1 MTDFLELGQYLKE
14 KRLSA
19 GFTQSELATEL
30 GNVHTQFVSNWERGM
45 CAPPNHCFQKLIELL
60 DLNRDKLVKVMLA
73 DSKKIIA
80 DKVYSKSKVSKAQKK
95 TV

>member
-1 MTDFLELGQYLKE
+1 MTEFFELGQYLRE
-14 KRLSA
+14 KRVSS
-19 GFTQSELATEL
+19 GFTQTELASKL

-45 CAPPNHCFQKLIELL
+45 CAPPNHCFQKLINVL

-80 DKVYSKSKVSKAQKK
+80 EKVFTKQKSQKK
-95 TV
+95 SV

>member
-1 MTDFLELGQYLKE
+1 MTEFFELGQYLKE
-14 KRLSA
+14 KRVSS
-19 GFTQSELATEL
+19 GFTQTELAGKL

-45 CAPPNHCFQKLIELL
+45 CAPPNHCFQKLITIL

-73 DSKKIIA
+73 DSKKIIS
-80 DKVYSKSKVSKAQKK
+80 DKVYTKQKSKKR

>member
-1 MTDFLELGQYLKE
+1 MTEFFELGQYLKE

-19 GFTQSELATEL
+19 GFTQAELAAKL
-30 GNVHTQFVSNWERGM
+30 GDVHTQFVSNWERGM
-45 CAPPNHCFQKLIELL
+45 CAPPNHCFQKLIAVL

-80 DKVYSKSKVSKAQKK
+80 DKIYAKQKSQKRS
-95 TV
+95 V